1 MINDIANST
10 DLLTVQV
17 CLLLRGYSLA
27 LLILTHFLQRS
38 TGAEI
43 DTYSPEVK
51 AVLSNFSNAMAR
63 NLPYVVDNF
72 ESKRI
77 PL

>member
-27 LLILTHFLQRS
+27 LLILTHFLRRS

-43 DTYSPEVK
+43 DRYSPEVK
-51 AVLSNFSNAMAR
+51 AVLSKFSYAMAR
-63 NLPYVVDNF
+63 NLPNVVD
-72 ESKRI
+72 K
-77 PL
+77 L